1 MKNTGKKTVIAAF
14 VLLLMSVVLF
24 SCKKETGPTGATG
37 AAGKDGNANVVM
49 YKFGSHDF
57 SSGDF
62 FQSITMSQDSF
73 DNMVWLA
80 YLKYDA
86 TLTYAVPG
94 YGVGG
99 TTNYRFYTYNA
110 STTNHNF
117 EIAKVS
123 GSGETYVDVKI
134 VGIGIS
140 NVIGKKSSLPNID
153 FSNYNVVKAYY
164 GLKD

>member
-14 VLLLMSVVLF
+14 VMLLMSVVLF

-49 YKFGSHDF
+49 YKFGSFDF
-57 SSGDF
+57 STNDF
-62 FQSITMSQDSF
+62 AQSITMSQDSF

-80 YLKYDA
+80 YIKYNS
-86 TLTYAVPG
+86 TNTYSVPG
-94 YGVGG
+94 FGYGG

-110 STTNHNF
+110 TATLHEF
-117 EIAKVS
+117 DIAKVS
-123 GSGETYVDVKI
+123 GTGEAYDDVKI

-140 NVIGKKSSLPNID
+140 KIIGKKSSLPDID